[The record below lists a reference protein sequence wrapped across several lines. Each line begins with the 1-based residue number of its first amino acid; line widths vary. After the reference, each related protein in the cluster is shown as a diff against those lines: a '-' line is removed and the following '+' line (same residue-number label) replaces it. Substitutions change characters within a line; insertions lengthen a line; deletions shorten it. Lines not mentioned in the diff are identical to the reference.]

1 MARHRDAV
9 CRLCRREGQKLFLKG
24 LRCFTDKCAIEKR
37 NFVPGQHG
45 QSRRPKVAGYGLQLR
60 EKQKMKR
67 TYGLLERQF
76 RNYFEK
82 AERTKG
88 PTGENLIDPKFR
100 AQIPWNQSFFFF
112 GDERHVPPDHADS
125 NFRMADESLFSKL
138 QLRPEQITRIHGE
151 YANAEQ
157 AALEYEDALRA
168 YFKLQP
174 GEYPRFDLI
183 LLGMGDEGHTLSL
196 FPGTKALQPG
206 ERIVMRN
213 WVGKLYT
220 ERITLTAPAA
230 NRAKQVNFVVTRAD
244 KARALKAVL
253 EGPLEP
259 EQLPAQLIQP
269 QHGKVLWL
277 VDRSRA
283 NY

>member
-1 MARHRDAV
+1 MSTATSTREVVILPDAAAIT
-9 CRLCRREGQKLFLKG
+9 RRSADEFLKAA
-24 LRCFTDKCAIEKR
+24 LAAVDEKGS
-37 NFVPGQHG
+37 FM
-45 QSRRPKVAGYGLQLR
+45 VALAGGSTPRALYSML
-60 EKQKMKR
+60 
-67 TYGLLERQF
+67 
-76 RNYFEK
+76 
-82 AERTKG
+82 AD
-88 PTGENLIDPKFR
+88 DPKFR
-100 AQIPWNQSFFFF
+100 AQIPWNHIFFFF

-151 YANAEQ
+151 YPNAEQ

-174 GEYPRFDLI
+174 GECPRFDLI

-220 ERITLTAPAA
+220 ERVTLTAPAA
-230 NRAKQVNFVVTRAD
+230 NRARQVIFVVTRAD

-253 EGPLEP
+253 EGPFEP

-277 VDRSRA
+277 VDQAAGSMLQQA
-283 NY
+283 QKQFTA